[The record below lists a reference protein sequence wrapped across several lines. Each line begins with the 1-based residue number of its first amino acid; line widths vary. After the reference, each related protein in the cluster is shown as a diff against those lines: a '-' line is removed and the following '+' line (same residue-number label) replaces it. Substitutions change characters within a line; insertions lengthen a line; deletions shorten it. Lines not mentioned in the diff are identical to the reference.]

1 MATVESPM
9 DSSFAALMIDLKQAQ
24 EATTQHD
31 KYFLTLKDVGYKY
44 LVGVHVPDR
53 PVMLSNPVGP
63 IEAAPPR
70 VSVGVRVR
78 HVGCIGFTFAG

>member
-1 MATVESPM
+1 M

-24 EATTQHD
+24 EAIAQPD
-31 KYFLTLKDVGYKY
+31 KYFLTLKDVGFKY

-53 PVMLSNPVGP
+53 PVMMSNPVGP

-70 VSVGVRVR
+70 VGLHSLVSPV
-78 HVGCIGFTFAG
+78 HS